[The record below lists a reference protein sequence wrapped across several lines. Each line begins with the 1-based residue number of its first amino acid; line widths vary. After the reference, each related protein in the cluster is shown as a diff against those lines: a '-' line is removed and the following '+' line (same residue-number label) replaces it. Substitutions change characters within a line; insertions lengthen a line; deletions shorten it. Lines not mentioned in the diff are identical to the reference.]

1 MEMEAFR
8 INFLIFTEKWRIQNY
23 PYRSLKKSKKKKKR
37 KHRILTITEF
47 EERKCYL
54 VNVNY

>member
-23 PYRSLKKSKKKKKR
+23 PYRSLKKSKKKKEN
-37 KHRILTITEF
+37 IVLTITEF